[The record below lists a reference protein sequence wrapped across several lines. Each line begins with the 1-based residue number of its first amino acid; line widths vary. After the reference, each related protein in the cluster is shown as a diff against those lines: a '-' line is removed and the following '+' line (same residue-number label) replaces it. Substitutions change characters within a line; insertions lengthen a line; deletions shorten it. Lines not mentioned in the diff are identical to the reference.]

1 MAQPREVERDLY
13 TEVFRDFV
21 CREQKI
27 ENIRVKELLNFD
39 TAGFFSSKATVAVLM
54 SKLNLGTLNDIE
66 QIGREMVR

>member
-1 MAQPREVERDLY
+1 MAQPREVERNLH
-13 TEVFRDFV
+13 TEVFGDFV

-54 SKLNLGTLNDIE
+54 SKFRNSTK
-66 QIGREMVR
+66 